1 MHKTNFGSVL
11 NKQILTNNNKWS
23 AADNTPY
30 DKNCSESF
38 NLFTNY
44 IHTKSSIDCYKPLFD
59 KNTSCWK
66 IIKQARN
73 IIEKVEKF
81 LNKTNSAKLAS
92 INRAKSLPGNATI
105 RKEYVKCGKSQCHR
119 RHGAYYYAYW
129 KEGNTKKLRKKYIGR
144 YIKRDSN
151 KKESA
156 VPLTTPA
163 DIEISN
169 KSFEGTSHIKSGK
182 EKQRKRKILVIKE
195 EQHSFPLLY
204 A

>member
-1 MHKTNFGSVL
+1 
-11 NKQILTNNNKWS
+11 
-23 AADNTPY
+23 
-30 DKNCSESF
+30 
-38 NLFTNY
+38 LFDWN
-44 IHTKSSIDCYKPLFD
+44 KPLFNLYKPAQFWKVIREARKKID
-59 KNTSCWK
+59 KG
-66 IIKQARN
+66 
-73 IIEKVEKF
+73 EKF
-81 LNKTNSAKLAS
+81 LNKVNSAKLAS
-92 INRAKSLPGNATI
+92 INRAKSLPENATI

-151 KKESA
+151 KKKSS

-169 KSFEGTSHIKSGK
+169 KSIEATSHIKSGK

-195 EQHSFPLLY
+195 E
-204 A
+204 